1 MRVAA
6 APSWFVLEEHQ
17 GLDTLVQ
24 THTQMSAHTRRRQ
37 IKPLSQQMKE
47 EREWL
52 FTFCAISLPPPSL
65 YLYAWTS
72 LFSLSCP
79 LYFFPTH
86 CWPSSF
92 SPSSLPLSHSDFF
105 SFFPPSFHSSSIS
118 LIFIF
123 PPRSPKLDSRQSAFA
138 WKGRKPVLPKP
149 CNILCVLYHARVHSR
164 QLYVIQTV
172 STFIFKEGWEI
183 KKGEQYFFR
192 HLTRK
197 KHMSLF
203 RGMHIPK
210 ALLLW
215 V

>member
-1 MRVAA
+1 MIIH
-6 APSWFVLEEHQ
+6 FLCH
-17 GLDTLVQ
+17 
-24 THTQMSAHTRRRQ
+24 
-37 IKPLSQQMKE
+37 
-47 EREWL
+47 
-52 FTFCAISLPPPSL
+52 FTPA
-65 YLYAWTS
+65 
-72 LFSLSCP
+72 
-79 LYFFPTH
+79 
-86 CWPSSF
+86 
-92 SPSSLPLSHSDFF
+92 SLPLSLCLNLSVLSILPPVFLSHPLKREGEKEEGQFFFF
-105 SFFPPSFHSSSIS
+105 SLFSTSFPFWLLFLFSSI
-118 LIFIF
+118 LPFFFYLFNLYFF